1 MAVGA
6 GEVNSIRFYW
16 FKMFIL
22 WLCSLA
28 IITHEVQRVKVG
40 FGWLWYSFISKISSA
55 VKLGAG
61 QIFSVII

>member
-1 MAVGA
+1 MAVGAGA

-40 FGWLWYSFISKISSA
+40 FG
-55 VKLGAG
+55 
-61 QIFSVII
+61 

>member
-6 GEVNSIRFYW
+6 GEVNSIHFYW

-28 IITHEVQRVKVG
+28 IITHEVQRVKV
-40 FGWLWYSFISKISSA
+40 
-55 VKLGAG
+55 VLGDCG
-61 QIFSVII
+61 THLLVRLVVQLG